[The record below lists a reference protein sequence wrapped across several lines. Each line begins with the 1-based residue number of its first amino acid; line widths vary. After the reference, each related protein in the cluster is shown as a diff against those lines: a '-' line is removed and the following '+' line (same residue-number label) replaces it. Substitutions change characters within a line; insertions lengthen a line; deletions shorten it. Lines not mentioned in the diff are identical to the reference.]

1 MDILIIIISALLLLA
16 GIAGCILPVL
26 PGLPI
31 AFGGLLLADWH
42 FNFYTGRFLWIMF
55 AMVII
60 ISILDYY
67 LPIWTAKRFG
77 ATRYGVI
84 GSFIGM
90 LLGIFLTPVGMIMG
104 TIIGAIVGDLLAGK
118 NTRDALRSGLATV
131 GGTFISTGIKLV
143 GAGIMTWHFVKS
155 TISYYAD

>member
-67 LPIWTAKRFG
+67 LLFG
-77 ATRYGVI
+77 Q
-84 GSFIGM
+84 
-90 LLGIFLTPVGMIMG
+90 LN
-104 TIIGAIVGDLLAGK
+104 DLVLH
-118 NTRDALRSGLATV
+118 V
-131 GGTFISTGIKLV
+131 
-143 GAGIMTWHFVKS
+143 ME
-155 TISYYAD
+155 

>member
-1 MDILIIIISALLLLA
+1 MDIAITIIVSLLLLT
-16 GIAGCILPVL
+16 GIAGSILPVL

-42 FNFYTGRFLWIMF
+42 FNFYTGRFLWMIF

-84 GSFIGM
+84 GSVIGM

-104 TIIGAIVGDLLAGK
+104 TIIGAIIGDLLAGK

-131 GGTFISTGIKLV
+131 AGTFLSIGIKLV
-143 GAGIMTWHFVKS
+143 CVGIMTWHFIKS